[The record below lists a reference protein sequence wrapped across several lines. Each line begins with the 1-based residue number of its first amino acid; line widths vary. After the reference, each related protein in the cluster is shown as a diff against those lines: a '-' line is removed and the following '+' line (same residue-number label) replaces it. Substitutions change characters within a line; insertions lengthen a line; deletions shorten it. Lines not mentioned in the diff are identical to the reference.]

1 MRHFLTFLTL
11 FLLSL
16 SASSQLHP
24 IPMDPHVRYGR
35 LDNGLT
41 YYIRHNPLPAQ
52 RAHFYIVQNVGAIL
66 EQDSQNGLAHFLE
79 HMAFNGTKNF
89 PDKGIIDYMQ
99 SVGAKFGVNLNAYTS
114 LDETV
119 YTLKNIPLPRP
130 GVVDSALLILHDQ
143 SSFILLL
150 DHEIDKERGVIREE
164 WRQGATANRRLWAKG
179 NRLKYPGSQYARR
192 DVIGDTAVI
201 NNFPYDTLRAYY
213 RKWYRPDLQAIVV
226 VGDVNA
232 DSVERS
238 LQRIFSDIPA
248 PVNPAERIFYQVP
261 DNQSPIL
268 SVVTD
273 PEAKNTTLGLE
284 FKKQP
289 QSRTFKNSEEGYVQV
304 LADQLIS
311 LMFAER
317 LSVIS
322 SRPDA
327 SFVDSY
333 VYYGNVIRP
342 CDAFLVGVVPKE
354 HMESKAWNDLISETE
369 RLRRYGFLPTELLR
383 AQKRLLASLEKSY
396 NERDKQKSSHY
407 VQEYV
412 NHFLLGEPTPG
423 IEWEFPFAS
432 RACASRISID
442 SVNRRVA
449 DLITTHNLIIDV
461 SAPDKAAPD
470 LPSSGTFLASI
481 DSVRR
486 SPLKP
491 YREQTVSRPLMSRM
505 PKSGYVTARSYI
517 SSLGVTKW
525 TLSNGATVL
534 LKPTQFRNNEIQ
546 MLAWSEGGTSLVRN
560 HDDRAGLISA
570 AFASSAIPNNGVAA
584 FSRDDLS
591 RFLAGKVVSV
601 SPYISTY
608 EEGLRASSSI
618 NDAETMFQLA
628 HLRFTSPR
636 KDKKAFGAWTDELR
650 TSLAN
655 RESDPDVTFSDSV
668 SLTLSSHS
676 PRTILLRP
684 SVADSVS
691 QQKAFR
697 FYRSRFA
704 NAADF
709 TFAIV
714 GSFSLD
720 SIEPLVCR
728 YIASLPA
735 SRSRESWID
744 NGVRPPKGSFTN
756 RFSAHMTTSK
766 TSVHLFQW
774 TGIPPALDNRLSLA
788 ALKDILFMRYVSL
801 LREEEGGT
809 YGAHVSTSLSDRPWE
824 QASLSVSFH
833 TDPLSEQR
841 LVDIAWSQLDSIAA
855 NGPTDDEVRH
865 FRTQMH
871 SAFLENVKD
880 NAWWLSTIRMFD
892 AEGIDRFSRFPERL
906 DAVTPASVQALTR
919 ALLFGRNRTQV
930 IMVPKP

>member
-1 MRHFLTFLTL
+1 MRHSLLLTL
-11 FLLSL
+11 FLLVSFF
-16 SASSQLHP
+16 AFAQPHA

-41 YYIRHNPLPAQ
+41 YYIRHNDLPSH

-79 HMAFNGTKNF
+79 HMAFNGTRNF

-99 SVGAKFGVNLNAYTS
+99 SIGAKFGANLNAYTS

-119 YTLKNIPLPRP
+119 YTLKNIPVPRP
-130 GVVDSALLILHDQ
+130 SVVDSALLILHDQ

-179 NRLKYPGSQYARR
+179 NKLKYPGSQYAKR

-232 DSVERS
+232 DSVEQS
-238 LQRIFSDIPA
+238 LRRIFADIPA
-248 PVNPAERIFYQVP
+248 PVNPAERVFYQVP
-261 DNQSPIL
+261 DNQNPIV

-284 FKKQP
+284 FKKKP
-289 QSRTFKNSEEGYVQV
+289 LERSVKASEEGYLHV
-304 LADQLIS
+304 LTDQLIS

-317 LSVIS
+317 LSVLS
-322 SRPDA
+322 SRPQA
-327 SFVDSY
+327 PFVDSY

-354 HMESKAWNDLISETE
+354 HMERQAWQALVSELE
-369 RLRRYGFLPTELLR
+369 RLRRFGFLPSEWDR
-383 AQKRLLASLEKSY
+383 ARKRLIASLEKSF
-396 NERDKQKSSHY
+396 NERDKQKSSYY

-412 NHFLLGEPTPG
+412 NHFLLGEPSPG
-423 IEWEFPFAS
+423 IEWEFPFAREACQS
-432 RACASRISID
+432 RLSLEQ
-442 SVNRRVA
+442 VNRRA
-449 DLITTHNLIIDV
+449 AELITTHNLIIDV
-461 SAPDKAAPD
+461 SAPEKALAD
-470 LPSSGTFLASI
+470 LPSSDEFQS
-481 DSVRR
+481 SVSDIRNAT
-486 SPLKP
+486 LKP
-491 YREQTVSRPLMSRM
+491 YREQAVSRPLMAKKPR
-505 PKSGYVTARSYI
+505 SGYVVARDSI
-517 SSLGVTKW
+517 PALSLTQW
-525 TLSNGATVL
+525 TLSNGARVL
-534 LKPTQFRNNEIQ
+534 LKPTSFRNNEIQ
-546 MLAWSEGGTSLVRN
+546 MIAYSEGGTSLVSRRS
-560 HDDRAGLISA
+560 HLLSA
-570 AFASSAIPNNGVAA
+570 AVASSLVTNNGVAS
-584 FSRDDLS
+584 FSRDELAQL
-591 RFLAGKVVSV
+591 LAGKVVSV
-601 SPYISTY
+601 SPFISTY
-608 EEGLRASSSI
+608 EEGLRASSSLQ
-618 NDAETMFQLA
+618 DAETMFQLA

-636 KDKKAFGAWTDELR
+636 KDKKAFSSWIDELR

-655 RESDPDVTFSDSV
+655 RESDPDITFSDSV

-676 PRTILLRP
+676 PRTILLRLP
-684 SVADSVS
+684 SCDSIS
-691 QQKAFR
+691 QRQALK
-697 FYRSRFA
+697 FYRSRFD

-709 TFAIV
+709 TFVIV

-735 SRSRESWID
+735 SARRESWKD
-744 NGVRPPKGSFTN
+744 NGVRPPKGALTN
-756 RFSAHMTTSK
+756 RFECPMTTRK
-766 TSVHLFQW
+766 TSVELFQW
-774 TGIPPALDNRLSLA
+774 ANMPPSFINRLAIS
-788 ALKDILFMRYVSL
+788 ALKDILFMRYVAS

-809 YGAHVSTSLSDRPWE
+809 YGAHVSTSLSDRPHE

-833 TDPLSEQR
+833 TDPLSERR
-841 LVDIAWSQLDSIAA
+841 LIDIAWAQLDSIALC
-855 NGPTDDEVRH
+855 GPTDEEVRH
-865 FRTQMH
+865 FRTQMQ

-880 NAWWLSTIRMFD
+880 NAWWLSTVKMFD
-892 AEGIDRFSRFPERL
+892 LEGIDRFSRFSECL
-906 DAVTPASVQALTR
+906 DAVTPSCIQALTR
-919 ALLFGRNRTQV
+919 ALLSEGNRTQV